1 MASRSSRRKQAAH
14 AATPVALT
22 GPERELEQAI
32 LSAIARLRE
41 LAGILVS
48 AELGQSELGQS
59 AASPSAQLGQSAASP
74 RAKLDELQERE
85 EAVRQACQTVAEK
98 IPKINLFSLLGQENE
113 ASMFLMGLFAE
124 RAALGHELTGHDE
137 SGREFA
143 LLSPEAQEEISDAIM
158 DLERLS
164 SAAKVEAYLDQEQ
177 IVAPLALGAYLAR
190 AGDSDLFAATPWFE
204 PAVRACLA
212 GAAITT
218 AVLTRLAQR
227 YEALGSEFK
236 GLSDHPVTFGDQA
249 AIAAYWAAEQESEVD
264 LEGFGTVS
272 QVVED
277 ILLEAGFLE
286 DLDLPDVH
294 RLSGS
299 LMSAFA
305 AGVEGRELE
314 DDDHE
319 SGQAQELLFETRALG
334 RAARLAHEAQIDAL
348 PLNAVFGGLPGED
361 LVQ

>member
-1 MASRSSRRKQAAH
+1 
-14 AATPVALT
+14 
-22 GPERELEQAI
+22 
-32 LSAIARLRE
+32 
-41 LAGILVS
+41 
-48 AELGQSELGQS
+48 
-59 AASPSAQLGQSAASP
+59 
-74 RAKLDELQERE
+74 
-85 EAVRQACQTVAEK
+85 
-98 IPKINLFSLLGQENE
+98 
-113 ASMFLMGLFAE
+113 
-124 RAALGHELTGHDE
+124 
-137 SGREFA
+137 
-143 LLSPEAQEEISDAIM
+143 M

-164 SAAKVEAYLDQEQ
+164 SAAKVEAYLDTEQ

-190 AGDSDLFAATPWFE
+190 AGNSDLFAGAPWCE

-218 AVLTRLAQR
+218 AVLTRLARR
-227 YEALGSEFK
+227 YEALGSEFR
-236 GLSDHPVTFGDQA
+236 GLSGNPAAYSDHV
-249 AIAAYWAAEQESEVD
+249 AIAAYWAADLESEAD

-277 ILLEAGFLE
+277 ILLEADFLE
-286 DLDLPDVH
+286 ELNISDVH

-305 AGVEGRELE
+305 AGVEGRDLE

-334 RAARLAHEAQIDAL
+334 RTARIAHEAQIDAL
-348 PLNAVFGGLPGED
+348 PLNAVFGGLPGKD